1 MVLYTGIF
9 LVVAVCFPVVMWA
22 GDAVPALAGNPA
34 RQSNSG
40 FGYDSH
46 RHAGWPVHLQRSK
59 RGFRDMATLGKIV
72 NFIPVSRRLLLIIWP
87 FVVIVV
93 ILVWLSSASMNILMA
108 TRAYS
113 EGESLWSKG
122 QKQAIFYL
130 LRYTETQ
137 SEVDFRKYRERIAV
151 TLGDKKARL
160 ELEKPN
166 PDYAI
171 AWQGF
176 VEGDNHPK
184 DIPGLIMLFRRFR
197 NIDFMVEVIDLWTEG
212 DRLIGEITVA
222 AEELNALI
230 WSGNAD
236 PGRLSAFR
244 ERLLKIDT
252 ELTPLTDQ
260 FTRTLGVATR
270 KTKFILLLVNLA
282 AAGILIPIG
291 IWLSQRM
298 VRRGEEAEEALEL
311 SQERFNLAVSGSND
325 GLWDWNVVT
334 GEVYY
339 SPRFKQLLGLRD
351 HEMENN
357 VSALMERVHPEDKE
371 PTETAFTDH
380 FKNGAPF
387 DVEVRLHARS
397 GEYLW
402 FRSRGQSVR
411 NSEGRAVRMAGAI
424 TDVTDRRLAA
434 AELFAEKER
443 AQVTLASIADGVITT
458 DTEGGVQYLNPVAEA
473 LTGWVTA
480 SAHGLPLQAIFR
492 MIDETNRSPA
502 PNPIETV
509 LREGR
514 NVEVAA
520 TVLLLRNDGSE
531 IPIVQSAAPIRARS
545 GEIIGVVLVLHDV
558 SNERQYAA
566 KLSYQASH
574 DSLTGLI
581 NRAEFELRLSLALK
595 SAAQIGRHHAV
606 MYLDLDQFKVVNDTC
621 GHAAGDQ
628 LMRQVSTLL
637 QGRLREGDTLARLGG
652 DEFGVLLENCAPDNA
667 LRIADELRQTVTDF
681 HFAWESRSFNIGVSV
696 GLVNVEDE
704 LFTLADMMSAADS
717 ACYMAKEK
725 GRNRVQVYH
734 RGDSELSMRQGEM
747 EWIGRLQKA
756 LDEDRFVLYAQDI
769 VELDPARRYGNHC
782 EILIRML
789 DERGELVPPMAFIP
803 AAERYNLMPA
813 IDRWVIRTAFATI
826 SRQRAESGGY
836 DLGACAINLSGAS
849 IGDERFLEFVRK
861 QFAHFGVPAQTI
873 CFEITETAAIANLDK
888 AAHFIRELK
897 SLGCLFSLDD
907 FGAGMSSFA
916 YLKHLPVD
924 YLKIDGGFVKDMAD
938 DPIDRAMVEAINSV
952 GHVMGKKTIA
962 EFVDSDRVMALL
974 REIGVDFAQGYGV
987 AKPRPFGPRL
997 RMAAGSA

>member
-1 MVLYTGIF
+1 
-9 LVVAVCFPVVMWA
+9 
-22 GDAVPALAGNPA
+22 
-34 RQSNSG
+34 
-40 FGYDSH
+40 
-46 RHAGWPVHLQRSK
+46 
-59 RGFRDMATLGKIV
+59 MATLGNIF
-72 NFIPVSRRLLLIIWP
+72 NFVPISRRLLLIIWP
-87 FVVIVV
+87 FLIIVV
-93 ILVWLSSASMNILMA
+93 ILVWLSSESMNILMA

-160 ELEKPN
+160 ELEKPD
-166 PDYAI
+166 PDHSI

-176 VEGDNHPK
+176 VEGDNHPE
-184 DIPGLIMLFRRFR
+184 DIPRMIMLYRRFR
-197 NIDFMVEVIDLWTEG
+197 HIDFMAEVIDLWTEG

-222 AEELNALI
+222 AEELNASI
-230 WSGNAD
+230 WSGNAN
-236 PGRLSAFR
+236 PARLRAFR

-252 ELTPLTDQ
+252 ELTPLTDR
-260 FTRTLGVATR
+260 FTRTLGVASR

-282 AAGILIPIG
+282 AAGILIPVG

-298 VRRGEEAEEALEL
+298 VRRGEEAEEALKL
-311 SQERFNLAVSGSND
+311 SQERFNLAVTGSND
-325 GLWDWNVVT
+325 GLWDWDILT
-334 GEVYY
+334 DEVYY
-339 SPRFKQLLGLRD
+339 SPRFKQLLGLSER
-351 HEMENN
+351 EMEGTI
-357 VSALMERVHPEDKE
+357 SALMSRLHSEDKQPAE
-371 PTETAFTDH
+371 QAFEEH
-380 FKNGAPF
+380 LQRAVPF
-387 DVEVRLHARS
+387 DIEMRLLTKA
-397 GEYLW
+397 GEYRW
-402 FRSRGQSVR
+402 FRTRGRSVR
-411 NSEGRAVRMAGAI
+411 NAEGAAVRMAGAI
-424 TDVTDRRLAA
+424 TDVTDRKLAA
-434 AELFAEKER
+434 VELFSEKER

-458 DTEGGVQYLNPVAEA
+458 DTGGWVEYLNPVAEE
-473 LTGWVTA
+473 LTGWTTA
-480 SAHGLPLQAIFR
+480 AAAGLPLQAVFR
-492 MIDETNRSPA
+492 MIDETSRKLA
-502 PNPIETV
+502 PNPIEMV
-509 LREGR
+509 LREER
-514 NVEVAA
+514 TIEVA
-520 TVLLLRNDGSE
+520 TIMLLVRDDGGE
-531 IPIVQSAAPIRARS
+531 VPIVQSAAPIRDRS
-545 GEIIGVVLVLHDV
+545 GHITGVVLVLHDV
-558 SNERQYAA
+558 SRERQYAA

-574 DSLTGLI
+574 DSLTELI
-581 NRAEFELRLSLALK
+581 NRTEFENRLSLALK
-595 SAAQIGRHHAV
+595 SAAQLGRHHAV

-628 LMRQVSTLL
+628 LMRQVSSVL
-637 QGRLREGDTLARLGG
+637 QRRLREGDTLARLGG

-667 LRIADELRQTVTDF
+667 LRIGDELRQTVADF
-681 HFAWESRSFNIGVSV
+681 HFSWENRSFNIGVSV
-696 GLVNVEDE
+696 GLVNVEDG
-704 LFTLADMMSAADS
+704 LFTLADVMSAADT

-734 RGDSELSMRQGEM
+734 RDDSELSMRQGEM

-756 LDEDRFVLYAQDI
+756 LAEDRFVLYAQDI
-769 VELDPARRYGNHC
+769 VEVDPARRHGTHC

-826 SRQRAESGGY
+826 SRQRAEGGGF
-836 DLGACAINLSGAS
+836 DFGVCAINLSGAS
-849 IGDERFLEFVRK
+849 IGDERFLEFLRE
-861 QFAHFGVPAQTI
+861 QFVHFGVPPQTI

-924 YLKIDGGFVKDMAD
+924 FLKIDGGFVKDMAE

-952 GHVMGKKTIA
+952 GHVLGKQTIA
-962 EFVDSDRVMALL
+962 EFVDSDRVMVML
-974 REIGVDFAQGYGV
+974 REIGVDFAQGVGV

-997 RMAAGSA
+997 RVASGSA

>member
-1 MVLYTGIF
+1 MLDLTSFIYWHFRRRGGM
-9 LVVAVCFPVVMWA
+9 LSGGAVR
-22 GDAVPALAGNPA
+22 ALGGNPVRRA
-34 RQSNSG
+34 NSG
-40 FGYDSH
+40 FRYDS
-46 RHAGWPVHLQRSK
+46 RRRAGLPVNVQRSK
-59 RGFRDMATLGKIV
+59 RGLRDMATLDNIL
-72 NFIPVSRRLLLIIWP
+72 NYIPISRRLLLIIWP
-87 FVVIVV
+87 FLVIVV
-93 ILVWLSSASMNILMA
+93 ILVWLSSESMDILMA

-122 QKQAIFYL
+122 QKQAIFFL
-130 LRYTETQ
+130 LRYSETK
-137 SEVDFRKYRERIAV
+137 SEVDFRKYRDRIAV

-160 ELEKPN
+160 ELEKPD
-166 PDYAI
+166 PDYSI

-176 VEGDNHPK
+176 VEGDNHPE
-184 DIPGLIMLFRRFR
+184 DIPRMIMLYRRFR
-197 NIDFMVEVIDLWTEG
+197 HIDFMAKVIDLWTEG
-212 DRLIGEITVA
+212 DRLIGDLTVA
-222 AEELNALI
+222 AEELNAAI
-230 WSGNAD
+230 WSGKAD
-236 PGRLSAFR
+236 PASLSAFR
-244 ERLLKIDT
+244 ERLVRIDT
-252 ELTPLTDQ
+252 ELTPLTDR
-260 FTRTLGVATR
+260 FTRTLGEATR
-270 KTKFILLLVNLA
+270 KTKFLLFLVNLA

-298 VRRGEEAEEALEL
+298 VRRGEEAETALKL

-325 GLWDWNVVT
+325 GLWDWNVDT

-339 SPRFKQLLGLRD
+339 SPRFKQLLGLSDR
-351 HEMENN
+351 EMEGS
-357 VSALMERVHPEDKE
+357 VGALISRLHPEDKRA
-371 PTETAFTDH
+371 TERAFQKH
-380 FKNGAPF
+380 LQRAVPF
-387 DVEVRLHARS
+387 DIEVRLLTKA
-397 GEYLW
+397 GEYRW

-411 NSEGRAVRMAGAI
+411 NSVGRAVRMAGAI

-434 AELFAEKER
+434 AELFEEKER

-458 DTEGGVQYLNPVAEA
+458 DTEGWVQYLNPVAEA

-480 SAHGLPLQAIFR
+480 SARGLPLQAIFR
-492 MIDETNRSPA
+492 MIDETNRTPA
-502 PNPIETV
+502 PSPIEMV

-514 NVEVAA
+514 NVEMAA
-520 TVLLLRNDGSE
+520 TVLLLRTDGTE

-545 GEIIGVVLVLHDV
+545 GEIMGVVLVLHDV

-581 NRAEFELRLSLALK
+581 NRAEFEQRLSLALK
-595 SAAQIGRHHAV
+595 SAAQLGRHHAV

-637 QGRLREGDTLARLGG
+637 LRRLREGDTLARLGG

-667 LRIADELRQTVTDF
+667 LRIADQLRQTVTDF
-681 HFAWESRSFNIGVSV
+681 HLAWEDRKFSVGVSIGV
-696 GLVNVEDE
+696 VNIKDG
-704 LFTLADMMSAADS
+704 LFTITDVLSAADS
-717 ACYMAKEK
+717 ACYVAKEK

-734 RGDSELSMRQGEM
+734 AEDSELSLRQGEM

-756 LDEDRFVLYAQDI
+756 LEEDRFVLYAQDI
-769 VELDPARRYGNHC
+769 VEIKAPHGRVTHREL
-782 EILIRML
+782 LVRML
-789 DERGELVPPMAFIP
+789 DERGEIVPPMTFIP
-803 AAERYNLMPA
+803 AAERYGLMPS
-813 IDRWVIRTAFATI
+813 IDRWVLRNALAIIA
-826 SRQRAESGGY
+826 RQRFDERDEAADIFS
-836 DLGACAINLSGAS
+836 INLSGAS
-849 IGDERFLEFVRK
+849 IGDESFLDFIRE
-861 QFAHFGVPAQTI
+861 QFTHFDVPCQCI
-873 CFEITETAAIANLDK
+873 CFEITETAAIARLDK
-888 AAHFIRELK
+888 ATHFIQELRA
-897 SLGCLFSLDD
+897 LGCLFSLDD

-962 EFVDSDRVMALL
+962 EFVDSERVSALL
-974 REIGVDFAQGYGV
+974 REIGVDYAQGYGV